1 MSATTHNSSALY
13 SLVEQPGASFTTTRA
28 GFDTGR
34 RTFKCWQSVVG
45 TLEPLRGSPDST
57 YFGMKVDTVEVTFDT
72 AGVATLQVSYLGIK
86 NQSQTKED
94 EFQYSVTDET
104 PVIYAPTFDWQASIP
119 KPQVTRTFITDKLP
133 TAKIGAFDVPLKY
146 ADLIPGDTRYYEEAG
161 TTWVYTFWFKAWRLI
176 GRTIK
181 TVAGVADLYEI
192 TETHQWDFE
201 VKSITSI

>member
-1 MSATTHNSSALY
+1 MSATTHGSSALY
-13 SLVEQPGASFTTTRA
+13 SLVEQPGSSFTTTRA

-34 RTFKCWQSVVG
+34 RTFKCWQSVAA
-45 TLEPLRGSPDST
+45 TLEPLRGSADST

-72 AGVATLQVSYLGIK
+72 AGVATMQVSYLGIK

-104 PVIYAPTFDWQASIP
+104 PKIYDPTFDWEASIP
-119 KPQVTRTFITDKLP
+119 KPQVTRTYITDKLP
-133 TAKIGAFDVPLKY
+133 TTKIGRFDVPLKY
-146 ADLIPGDTRYYEEAG
+146 ADMIPGDTVYYEEVPALW
-161 TTWVYTFWFKAWRLI
+161 TYTFWFKAWRLN

-181 TVAGVADLYEI
+181 NVADLYEI

-201 VKSITSI
+201 VRYIDRI

>member
-28 GFDTGR
+28 GFDSGR

-181 TVAGVADLYEI
+181 TVAGAADLYEI

-201 VKSITSI
+201 VRSITSI

>member
-1 MSATTHNSSALY
+1 MSATIHGGSELY
-13 SLVEQPGASFTTTRA
+13 SLVEQPGSSFTTTRA
-28 GFDTGR
+28 GFDSGR
-34 RTFKCWQSVVG
+34 RTFKCWQSVTA

-57 YFGMKVDTVEVTFDT
+57 YFGMKVDTVEVTFDK
-72 AGVATLQVSYLGIK
+72 AGVATMQVSYLGIK

-104 PVIYAPTFDWQASIP
+104 GKIHADTFDWEASIP
-119 KPQVTRTFITDKLP
+119 KPQVTRTYITDKLP
-133 TAKIGAFDVPLKY
+133 TTKIGRFDVPLKY
-146 ADLIPGDTRYYEEAG
+146 ADMIPADTVYYEEVPAL
-161 TTWVYTFWFKAWRLI
+161 WKYTFWFKAWRLI

-201 VKSITSI
+201 VRYIDRI

>member
-28 GFDTGR
+28 GFDSGR

-57 YFGMKVDTVEVTFDT
+57 YFGMKVDTVEVTFDK

-133 TAKIGAFDVPLKY
+133 TTKIGRFDVPLKY
-146 ADLIPGDTRYYEEAG
+146 ADMIPGDTVYYEEAG
-161 TTWVYTFWFKAWRLI
+161 TTWLYTFWFKAWRLI

>member
-1 MSATTHNSSALY
+1 MSATTHGSSALY

-28 GFDTGR
+28 GFDSGR

-86 NQSQTKED
+86 NQSRTKED

-133 TAKIGAFDVPLKY
+133 TTKIGRFDVPLKY
-146 ADLIPGDTRYYEEAG
+146 ADMIPGDTVYYEEAG
-161 TTWVYTFWFKAWRLI
+161 TTWLYTFWFKAWRLI

>member
-1 MSATTHNSSALY
+1 MSATTHGGSGLY

-28 GFDTGR
+28 GFDAGR

-45 TLEPLRGSPDST
+45 TLEPLRGSPDSI

-72 AGVATLQVSYLGIK
+72 AGVATMQVSYLGIK

-119 KPQVTRTFITDKLP
+119 KPQVTRTYITDKLP
-133 TAKIGAFDVPLKY
+133 TTKIGRFDVPLKY
-146 ADLIPGDTRYYEEAG
+146 ADMIPGDTVYYEEVPAL
-161 TTWVYTFWFKAWRLI
+161 WKYTFWFKAWKLI

-181 TVAGVADLYEI
+181 TVADLYEI

-201 VKSITSI
+201 VRYIDRI

>member
-1 MSATTHNSSALY
+1 MSATTHGGSELY
-13 SLVEQPGASFTTTRA
+13 SLVEQPGSSFTTTRA

-57 YFGMKVDTVEVTFDT
+57 YFGMKVDTVEVTFDK

-86 NQSQTKED
+86 NESQTKED

-104 PVIYAPTFDWQASIP
+104 PVIYEPTFDWQASIP

-133 TAKIGAFDVPLKY
+133 TTKIGRFDVPLKY
-146 ADLIPGDTRYYEEAG
+146 ADMIPGDTVYYEEVPAL
-161 TTWVYTFWFKAWRLI
+161 WKYTFWFKAWRLI

-181 TVAGVADLYEI
+181 NVADLYEV

-201 VKSITSI
+201 VRYIDRI